1 MTHHLVI
8 DIETLSTSADAMILE
23 FAAILLRPDGTT
35 SEVGEFV
42 ANPKGHTS
50 TETINFH
57 QEKTDLFHRYFRSI
71 DSHRYF
77 HYIITELNSLTA
89 GLESDIIV
97 WAWGSD
103 FDFPILRTTCEVA
116 EIKLLP
122 SVPYQNF
129 RCLRTFANSFLSKQE
144 LPKKPGNYHSAF
156 VDCRW
161 ELEVLKLALAKH
173 KALQEIAEQWNSRN
187 SSTS

>member
-35 SEVGEFV
+35 SEVGGFV
-42 ANPKGHTS
+42 AKPKGHTS
-50 TETINFH
+50 SETINFH
-57 QEKTDLFHRYFRSI
+57 QEKTDLFHRYFRSTN
-71 DSHRYF
+71 SHRPLKL
-77 HYIITELNSLTA
+77 IIEELNSLTA

-103 FDFPILRTTCEVA
+103 FDFPILRTSCEVA
-116 EIKLLP
+116 EVKLLP
-122 SVPYQNF
+122 NVSYRNYK
-129 RCLRTFANSFLSKQE
+129 CLRTFATSFLTPEEFPSK
-144 LPKKPGNYHSAF
+144 PAGSHIAF

-161 ELEVLKLALAKH
+161 ELEVLKLALAKQNSL
-173 KALQEIAEQWNSRN
+173 KGIAEQWNSGN